1 MRDLLKIYEMHHLKN
16 FSKIKGRD
24 EKFAEFSVTLH
35 NPIHKNF
42 F

>member
-1 MRDLLKIYEMHHLKN
+1 MHHLKN
-16 FSKIKGRD
+16 LSKIKGRD

-35 NPIHKNF
+35 KPTHKNF